1 MVQDIIKNRNKKLNV
16 KYFFLMISKI
26 YIYIKYLYINESEL
40 IKNEYFGEE
49 AKDKGLVDHIGSY

>member
-26 YIYIKYLYINESEL
+26 YIYIKYL
-40 IKNEYFGEE
+40 
-49 AKDKGLVDHIGSY
+49 